1 MIDVELQTDELLD
14 DGIAIR
20 ESGIEL
26 NLRKLN
32 TGDIFRAARMVKRLG
47 IKEDLK
53 KLLSKFSNS
62 DSSELPQDSSIH
74 VVRADYEKKEKN
86 KMEIGIDFIFSLLEI
101 LTNEKAEHEL
111 YQFIS
116 GPLGITDQQV
126 EELEIESLADALLK
140 IADIEYWKYFLS
152 RAAR

>member
-1 MIDVELQTDELLD
+1 MNDVELQTNELLD

-62 DSSELPQDSSIH
+62 DSSKLPQDSS
-74 VVRADYEKKEKN
+74 DDEKIEKN
-86 KMEIGIDFIFSLLEI
+86 KMEIGIDFIFSVFEI
-101 LTNEKAEHEL
+101 LTNEKSEHEL

-126 EELEIESLADALLK
+126 EELEVESLAEALLK